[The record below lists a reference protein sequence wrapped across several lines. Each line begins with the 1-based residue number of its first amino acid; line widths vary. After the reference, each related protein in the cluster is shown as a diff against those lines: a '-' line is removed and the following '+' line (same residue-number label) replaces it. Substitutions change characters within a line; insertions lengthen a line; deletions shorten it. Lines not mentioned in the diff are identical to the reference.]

1 LTRLLDLGIDRIL
14 NIIRDMAGLSEQSV
28 FTSIE
33 SYNKGTS
40 VKNVGK
46 EVQTLF
52 LISSKDDNNKDVK
65 LYLEPYL
72 IL

>member
-1 LTRLLDLGIDRIL
+1 MTRLLDLGIDRIR